1 MFVLVLKATNE
12 AVVVYNIR
20 NDSCG
25 YPMFLIYQNNQWV
38 WKSAKHFKPT
48 L

>member
-1 MFVLVLKATNE
+1 MFTFVFKNSDE
-12 AVVVYNIR
+12 VVTIYDIR

-25 YPMFLIYQNNQWV
+25 YPMFLIYQDNQWI